1 MKKSEKLDIGH
12 LHNMHKYRKGYY
24 VYIGSA
30 MNSLV
35 PRLNRH
41 LSDEKKM
48 HWHIDYLLK
57 SPDCHIRDILF
68 NISEERIECALA
80 ESISKDGEEIPGFG
94 CSDCSCSSHLI
105 YFKRKRD
112 ALASTRN
119 AYEKIDKDYHN
130 LSYLKKSKNKKKLL
144 CEKAHNINHNLFST
158 S

>member
-1 MKKSEKLDIGH
+1 MKKSEKLNIGH
-12 LHNMHKYRKGYY
+12 LHNMHRFKKGYY

-130 LSYLKKSKNKKKLL
+130 LSYLKKKHKVK
-144 CEKAHNINHNLFST
+144 
-158 S
+158 

>member
-1 MKKSEKLDIGH
+1 MKKSEKLDIGQSMKKSEKLDIGH

-68 NISEERIECALA
+68 NISEERIECDLA

-130 LSYLKKSKNKKKLL
+130 LSYLKKSIK
-144 CEKAHNINHNLFST
+144 
-158 S
+158 

>member
-130 LSYLKKSKNKKKLL
+130 LSYLKKSIK
-144 CEKAHNINHNLFST
+144 
-158 S
+158 

>member
-68 NISEERIECALA
+68 NISEERIECDLA

-130 LSYLKKSKNKKKLL
+130 LSYLKKKQK
-144 CEKAHNINHNLFST
+144 
-158 S
+158 

>member
-1 MKKSEKLDIGH
+1 MKGTYCLIISMKKSEKLDIGH

-68 NISEERIECALA
+68 NISDKKIECDLA
-80 ESISKDGEEIPGFG
+80 EIISKDGEEIPGFG

-119 AYEKIDKDYHN
+119 AYDKIDKDYHN
-130 LSYLKKSKNKKKLL
+130 LSYLKK
-144 CEKAHNINHNLFST
+144 KA
-158 S
+158 

>member
-68 NISEERIECALA
+68 NISEERIECDLA

-130 LSYLKKSKNKKKLL
+130 LSYLKKKHKVK
-144 CEKAHNINHNLFST
+144 
-158 S
+158 

>member
-1 MKKSEKLDIGH
+1 MKGTHCLIISMKKSEKLDIGH

-68 NISEERIECALA
+68 NISEERIECDLA

-130 LSYLKKSKNKKKLL
+130 LSYLKKSIK
-144 CEKAHNINHNLFST
+144 
-158 S
+158 

>member
-1 MKKSEKLDIGH
+1 
-12 LHNMHKYRKGYY
+12 
-24 VYIGSA
+24 
-30 MNSLV
+30 
-35 PRLNRH
+35 
-41 LSDEKKM
+41 M

-68 NISEERIECALA
+68 NISEERIECDLA

-119 AYEKIDKDYHN
+119 AYDKI
-130 LSYLKKSKNKKKLL
+130 KNKKKLL

>member
-68 NISEERIECALA
+68 NISEERIECDLA

-112 ALASTRN
+112 AMNSVKS
-119 AYEKIDKDYHN
+119 AYEKLDMKYHN
-130 LSYLKKSKNKKKLL
+130 LSYFRKELMKNK
-144 CEKAHNINHNLFST
+144 N
-158 S
+158 

>member
-68 NISEERIECALA
+68 NISEERIECDLA
-80 ESISKDGEEIPGFG
+80 EFISKDGDEIPGFG
-94 CSDCSCSSHLI
+94 CSDCSCSSQML
-105 YFKRKRD
+105 
-112 ALASTRN
+112 
-119 AYEKIDKDYHN
+119 
-130 LSYLKKSKNKKKLL
+130 
-144 CEKAHNINHNLFST
+144 
-158 S
+158 

>member
-68 NISEERIECALA
+68 NISEERIECDLA

-130 LSYLKKSKNKKKLL
+130 LSYLKKSIK
-144 CEKAHNINHNLFST
+144 
-158 S
+158 

>member
-1 MKKSEKLDIGH
+1 MKGTYCLIISMKKSEKLDIGH

-68 NISEERIECALA
+68 NISEERIECDLA

-94 CSDCSCSSHLI
+94 CSDCRCSSHLI

-130 LSYLKKSKNKKKLL
+130 LSYLKKKHKVK
-144 CEKAHNINHNLFST
+144 
-158 S
+158 

>member
-68 NISEERIECALA
+68 NISEERIECDLA

-119 AYEKIDKDYHN
+119 AYEKIDKDYH
-130 LSYLKKSKNKKKLL
+130 
-144 CEKAHNINHNLFST
+144 INHNLFST

>member
-1 MKKSEKLDIGH
+1 MKGTYCLIISMKKSEKLDIGH

-80 ESISKDGEEIPGFG
+80 ESISKDGEEITGFG

-130 LSYLKKSKNKKKLL
+130 LSYLKKSIK
-144 CEKAHNINHNLFST
+144 
-158 S
+158 

>member
-1 MKKSEKLDIGH
+1 MKGTYCLIISMKKSEKLDIGH
-12 LHNMHKYRKGYY
+12 LHNMHRFKKGYY

-130 LSYLKKSKNKKKLL
+130 LSYLKKKHKVK
-144 CEKAHNINHNLFST
+144 
-158 S
+158 

>member
-1 MKKSEKLDIGH
+1 MKGTYCLIISMKKSEKLDIGH

-130 LSYLKKSKNKKKLL
+130 LSYLKKSIK
-144 CEKAHNINHNLFST
+144 
-158 S
+158 

>member
-1 MKKSEKLDIGH
+1 MGKSEKLDIGH

-68 NISEERIECALA
+68 NISDKKIECDLA
-80 ESISKDGEEIPGFG
+80 EIISKDGEEIPGFG

-130 LSYLKKSKNKKKLL
+130 LSYLKKSIK
-144 CEKAHNINHNLFST
+144 
-158 S
+158 

>member
-68 NISEERIECALA
+68 NISEERIECDLA

-130 LSYLKKSKNKKKLL
+130 ISYLKK
-144 CEKAHNINHNLFST
+144 KA
-158 S
+158 

>member
-1 MKKSEKLDIGH
+1 MKGTYCLIISMKKSEKLDIGH

-68 NISEERIECALA
+68 NISDKKIECDLA
-80 ESISKDGEEIPGFG
+80 EIISKDGEEIPGFG

-119 AYEKIDKDYHN
+119 AYDKIDKDYHN
-130 LSYLKKSKNKKKLL
+130 LSYLKKSIK
-144 CEKAHNINHNLFST
+144 
-158 S
+158 

>member
-57 SPDCHIRDILF
+57 SPDCHIQDILF
-68 NISEERIECALA
+68 NISEERIECDLA

-94 CSDCSCSSHLI
+94 CSDCTCSSHLI

-130 LSYLKKSKNKKKLL
+130 LSYLKKSIK
-144 CEKAHNINHNLFST
+144 
-158 S
+158 

>member
-57 SPDCHIRDILF
+57 SPDC
-68 NISEERIECALA
+68 
-80 ESISKDGEEIPGFG
+80 GEEIPGFG

-130 LSYLKKSKNKKKLL
+130 LSYLKKKHKIK
-144 CEKAHNINHNLFST
+144 
-158 S
+158 

>member
-30 MNSLV
+30 MNSLG

-68 NISEERIECALA
+68 NISEERIECDLA

-130 LSYLKKSKNKKKLL
+130 LSYLKKSIK
-144 CEKAHNINHNLFST
+144 
-158 S
+158 

>member
-1 MKKSEKLDIGH
+1 MKGTYCLIISMKKSEKLDIGH

-68 NISEERIECALA
+68 NISDKKIECDLA
-80 ESISKDGEEIPGFG
+80 EIISKDGEEIPGFG

-130 LSYLKKSKNKKKLL
+130 LSYLKKSIK
-144 CEKAHNINHNLFST
+144 
-158 S
+158 

>member
-68 NISEERIECALA
+68 NISEERIECDLAECDLA

-130 LSYLKKSKNKKKLL
+130 LSYLKKSIK
-144 CEKAHNINHNLFST
+144 
-158 S
+158 

>member
-68 NISEERIECALA
+68 NISDKRIECDLA
-80 ESISKDGEEIPGFG
+80 EIISKDGEEIPGFG

-130 LSYLKKSKNKKKLL
+130 LSYLKKKHRVK
-144 CEKAHNINHNLFST
+144 
-158 S
+158 

>member
-1 MKKSEKLDIGH
+1 MKGTYCLIISMKKSEKLDIGH
-12 LHNMHKYRKGYY
+12 LHNMHRFKKGYY

-68 NISEERIECALA
+68 NISEERIECDLA

-130 LSYLKKSKNKKKLL
+130 LSYLKKKHKVK
-144 CEKAHNINHNLFST
+144 
-158 S
+158 

>member
-1 MKKSEKLDIGH
+1 MKGTYCLIIGNYKTSS
-12 LHNMHKYRKGYY
+12 LKIGNLYEDHKFKKGFY

-57 SPDCHIRDILF
+57 SPNCHIRDILF
-68 NISEERIECALA
+68 NISDKKIECDLA
-80 ESISKDGEEIPGFG
+80 EIISKDGEEIPGFG

-105 YFKRKRD
+105 YFRVSAKTNFNF
-112 ALASTRN
+112 LILENCYFELQFVFNGLTFT
-119 AYEKIDKDYHN
+119 E
-130 LSYLKKSKNKKKLL
+130 
-144 CEKAHNINHNLFST
+144 IN
-158 S
+158 

>member
-12 LHNMHKYRKGYY
+12 LHNMHRFKKGYY

-130 LSYLKKSKNKKKLL
+130 LSYLKKKHKVK
-144 CEKAHNINHNLFST
+144 
-158 S
+158 

>member
-1 MKKSEKLDIGH
+1 MKGTYCLIISMKKSEKLDIGH

-119 AYEKIDKDYHN
+119 AYDKIDKDYHN
-130 LSYLKKSKNKKKLL
+130 LSYLKKSIK
-144 CEKAHNINHNLFST
+144 
-158 S
+158 

>member
-68 NISEERIECALA
+68 NISDKKIECDLA
-80 ESISKDGEEIPGFG
+80 EIISKDGEEIPGFG

-130 LSYLKKSKNKKKLL
+130 LSYLKKKHKVK
-144 CEKAHNINHNLFST
+144 
-158 S
+158 

>member
-1 MKKSEKLDIGH
+1 MKGTYCLIIGNYKTSS
-12 LHNMHKYRKGYY
+12 LKIGNLYEDHKFKKGFY

-68 NISEERIECALA
+68 NISDKKIECDLA
-80 ESISKDGEEIPGFG
+80 DIISKDGEEIPGFG

-105 YFKRKRD
+105 YFKRKID

-119 AYEKIDKDYHN
+119 AYDKIDKDYHN
-130 LSYLKKSKNKKKLL
+130 ISYFKKNFSINKK
-144 CEKAHNINHNLFST
+144 
-158 S
+158 

>member
-80 ESISKDGEEIPGFG
+80 ESISKNGEEIPGFG

-130 LSYLKKSKNKKKLL
+130 LSYLKKSIK
-144 CEKAHNINHNLFST
+144 
-158 S
+158 